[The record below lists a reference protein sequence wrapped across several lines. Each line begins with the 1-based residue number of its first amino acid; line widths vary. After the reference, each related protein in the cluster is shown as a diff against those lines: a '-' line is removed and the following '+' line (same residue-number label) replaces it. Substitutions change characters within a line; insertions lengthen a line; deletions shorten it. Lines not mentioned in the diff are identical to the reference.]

1 MSSPKSIFLL
11 MLITI
16 MAITILPPDVQS
28 ARTSKINDSKL
39 CPGSSPVTKPAAP
52 CNIQCFRADPVCG
65 ANGVTYTCGCAEA
78 HCNGVRVVK
87 LGPC

>member
-1 MSSPKSIFLL
+1 MASRSSLLVL

-16 MAITILPPDVQS
+16 MAVIHVPAIQS
-28 ARTSKINDSKL
+28 ARTSKISDYKF

-52 CNIQCFRADPVCG
+52 CNIQCFVADPVCG
-65 ANGVTYTCGCAEA
+65 ANGVTYSCGCAEA

-87 LGPC
+87 LGHC